1 MKRCLHRRRYHDE
14 ERVLVKQ
21 VLTGIIVASLLFFS
35 SCSKSPDCYSYGVFL
50 SVTEDLAQLDE
61 YETVVIDAQFFDENE
76 IAEFKKAGHK
86 VFSYINIGSVEDW
99 RDYYDESLTLGAYE
113 NWDEERWV
121 DVSREE
127 WQMFVVE
134 ELVPELLDK
143 GVDGFFVD
151 NCDVYYQ
158 YPEPEIMDGLT
169 YMMKAMVGTGKE
181 VIINGGDA
189 YLDAY
194 CESGG
199 SWDEVITGINQETV
213 FSKIEWET
221 DENGEDVFGVADAE
235 DREYFMDYVERYV
248 ALGAD
253 VYLLEYTRDEELVR
267 EIDEYCGKMGFEY
280 YVSGSV
286 ELDG

>member
-1 MKRCLHRRRYHDE
+1 MFKR
-14 ERVLVKQ
+14 LVF
-21 VLTGIIVASLLFFS
+21 VIVISASLLLFS
-35 SCSKSPDCYSYGVFL
+35 SCAHASDRMRYGVFL
-50 SVTEDLAQLDE
+50 SVTEDLAQFDE
-61 YETVVIDAQFFDENE
+61 CETVVIDAQFFDEKE

-99 RDYYDESLTLGAYE
+99 RDYFDESLTLGAYE

-121 DVSREE
+121 DVADDR
-127 WQMFVVE
+127 WQSFVVDE
-134 ELVPELLDK
+134 LLPELVDK

-169 YMMKAMVGTGKE
+169 VMMKAMVGTGKE

-199 SWDEVITGINQETV
+199 SWDDVITGINQETV

-221 DENGEDVFGVADAE
+221 DESGEDVFGVADPD
-235 DREYFMDYVERYV
+235 DREYFMDYVERYA

-267 EIDEYCGKMGFEY
+267 EIDEYCEKMGFEY